1 MSAALRPS
9 AHVWLMA
16 AALSAAVAVLADA
29 SLGDQ
34 RDLFLIA
41 KPLTTLLLIGYARQR
56 AAPPAI
62 VLGLALSLGGDVAL
76 MFEAGFTAGL
86 ACFLAAHLAYLWAF
100 TRGRRLG
107 AWWPPFTVYAA
118 VATVMLVQLWPG
130 LPADLRGP
138 VVVYVAALATMAAQ
152 AAGVSRLAALGG
164 LLFVASD
171 AALAWNR
178 FHTPLPAVALWVLP
192 AYWLAQALIAVS
204 LAPAAPAL
212 SGGAQDG

>member
-1 MSAALRPS
+1 
-9 AHVWLMA
+9 MA
-16 AALSAAVAVLADA
+16 AAVSAAVAILADA
-29 SLGDQ
+29 SVGDQ
-34 RDLFLIA
+34 RGLFLIA

-56 AAPPAI
+56 AAPQAI
-62 VLGLALSLGGDVAL
+62 MLGLLLSLGGDVAL
-76 MFEAGFTAGL
+76 MFEGGGFTAGL

-100 TRGRRLG
+100 TRGHRLG

-192 AYWLAQALIAVS
+192 AYWTAQALIAAS

>member
-1 MSAALRPS
+1 MSPATPRP
-9 AHVWLMA
+9 ARLWLIA

-34 RDLFLIA
+34 RSLFVVA

-56 AAPPAI
+56 AAPAAI
-62 VLGLALSLGGDVAL
+62 VLGLAFSLGGDVAL

-107 AWWPPFTVYAA
+107 AWWPPFTGYVA
-118 VATVMLVQLWPG
+118 VATVMLAQLWPG
-130 LPADLRGP
+130 LPPALRGP
-138 VVVYVAALATMAAQ
+138 VVVYVVVLATMAAQ
-152 AAGVSRLAALGG
+152 AAGVNRLAALGG

-178 FHTPLPAVALWVLP
+178 FHTPLPTVALWVLP
-192 AYWLAQALIAVS
+192 AYWAAQALIAAS
-204 LAPAAPAL
+204 LAR
-212 SGGAQDG
+212 DGRRD